1 MPICSTTDMRNL
13 PVEERVLGPILRMR
27 AEREGDRPYL
37 TVRGRTYSFAETE
50 ALTRSVARGHHA
62 RGIAEGD
69 RVALMLPNCA
79 EFVFTWYACCL
90 IGAALVPINTDY
102 RGHLLD
108 AVLSDSGAKALIVD
122 QALLAPALG
131 SIAAPVRAQLGL
143 VAIVGSS
150 PVSGGHVAFRD
161 LLEDS
166 GPDPEIPGDFQR
178 IQSLSYTSGT
188 TGSSKGV
195 PLVNSHAFSPACTFL
210 KVTDL
215 EQSDTLY
222 SPLPLFHGVASRLG
236 VLPALMVGAHAVLG
250 DRFSASRYWKEATEC
265 GATAAHVIHTIPQVL
280 LSQPPSPF
288 DRAHKVRRIYIG
300 HYDPAF
306 EERFNTHL
314 LQAYGLTETGVVMYM
329 PVVGRRPGS
338 VGKAH
343 EDWQAQIVDEEDVPV
358 AHGTPGEIVL
368 RPLRPHIM
376 MQGYLNKADETVRTW
391 RNLWF
396 HTGDIGKQ
404 DEDGYFYFVDRKKER
419 IRRRGENVSSTDV
432 ESGVAAHPS
441 ILECVALPHPAPGGE
456 DDIRIVAV
464 LHEGA
469 TLSAVELMDWLQDRL
484 PRFMLP
490 SYIEFVDA
498 LPRTPSNKIEKYRLV
513 QQGLGASAWGREEA
527 GYVLRERPERRS
539 STP

>member
-1 MPICSTTDMRNL
+1 MAICSTTDMRNL

-50 ALTRSVARGHHA
+50 AVTRSIARGLRA
-62 RGIAEGD
+62 RGIAAGD

-90 IGAALVPINTDY
+90 MGAALVPINTDY

-108 AVLSDSGAKALIVD
+108 VVLSDSGAKALIIDETLVTL
-122 QALLAPALG
+122 ALS
-131 SIAAPVRAQLGL
+131 SIAAPIRAQLGL
-143 VAIVGSS
+143 VVVVGSNLD
-150 PVSGGHVAFRD
+150 SGRHVAFQD
-161 LLEDS
+161 LKEDA
-166 GPDPEIPGDFQR
+166 GPDPEVPGDFRR

-215 EQSDTLY
+215 ERSDTLY
-222 SPLPLFHGVASRLG
+222 TPLPLFHGVASRLG
-236 VLPALMVGAHAVLG
+236 VLPALMIGAHAVLG
-250 DRFSASRYWKEATEC
+250 ERFSASRYWREATEC

-280 LSQPPSPF
+280 LSQPETPF

-300 HYDPAF
+300 HYDAAF

-329 PVVGRRPGS
+329 PVAARRAGS

-343 EDWQAQIVDEEDVPV
+343 EDWDAQIVDEKDFPV
-358 AHGTPGEIVL
+358 RPGSPGEIVV
-368 RPLRPHIM
+368 RPRRPHIM
-376 MQGYLNKADETVRTW
+376 MQGYLNKPDETVQAW

-464 LHEGA
+464 LHEDA
-469 TLSAVELMDWLQDRL
+469 ALTAPDWPAPDL
-484 PRFMLP
+484 
-490 SYIEFVDA
+490 DA
-498 LPRTPSNKIEKYRLV
+498 RN
-513 QQGLGASAWGREEA
+513 
-527 GYVLRERPERRS
+527 
-539 STP
+539 